1 MCAKRTAKDSNI
13 FGGEWSVKKLDCVEN
28 YLRAYLKIF
37 KEQGWAADLYY
48 IDAFS
53 GDGIQRFEEVRDKNQ
68 YSIAFGDESIGEL
81 VEGSSMRALKVSDES
96 ERSGV
101 RGFKHF
107 CFLELSGD
115 KLDKLRSRIADSYPH
130 LLARCQFIQGDV
142 NDTLPELVRS
152 IPWKKQRGVM
162 FIDPWA
168 TQLSWSSVESLRG
181 ARCDIWMLFPLGAIT
196 RMLPCEHLPPREFEG
211 ALTRIYGNEGWKGLY
226 HCEKG
231 VQLSLF
237 GEEDPQVSRQRG
249 TKELIEY
256 TTERLRTVSQCVCGP
271 AELRTS
277 TNAPLFAL
285 YSMLPV
291 GTQRAIKHFKDISNH
306 LLRTIA

>member
-1 MCAKRTAKDSNI
+1 MAKESNT
-13 FGGEWSVKKLDCVEN
+13 FGGEWSIKKLDCVES
-28 YLRAYLKIF
+28 YLRSYLKVMM
-37 KEQGWAADLYY
+37 KKNWAELYY

-53 GDGIQRFEEVRDKNQ
+53 GNGIQRFEGTYGEDQ
-68 YSIAFGDESIGEL
+68 FSIAFEDELIGKF

-96 ERSGV
+96 ERSGE

-115 KLDKLRSRIADSYPH
+115 KLSELRSRIEDSYPH
-130 LLARCQFIQGDV
+130 MLARCKFIQGDV

-152 IPWKKQRGVM
+152 IPWKEQRGVM

-181 ARCDIWMLFPLGAIT
+181 ARCDIWMLFPLGAII
-196 RMLPCEHLPPREFEG
+196 RMLPGDHLPPREFEG
-211 ALTRIYGNEGWKGLY
+211 ALTRIFGDDGWKDLY
-226 HCEKG
+226 RHERG

-237 GEEDPQVSRQRG
+237 DEEGQQVSRQRG
-249 TKELIEY
+249 TKELIDY
-256 TTERLRTVSQCVCGP
+256 TTDRLRTVSQCVCGP

-285 YSMLPV
+285 YSMLPA
-291 GTQRAIKHFKDISNH
+291 GSQEAIRPFKAISNH
-306 LLRTIA
+306 LLKSIA